1 MFNNY
6 SMINTPIPSKKWS
19 DLDMTEKI
27 RSIKIVLKEAIP
39 DISDTIEIIS
49 AKKDGQVICV
59 LKQKLAASERGM
71 FLLDVEEILKKNID
85 NGINLWLE
93 PLGDKNS
100 LRNLRGI
107 EVKNV

>member
-6 SMINTPIPSKKWS
+6 SMVDTPIPSQKWS
-19 DLDMTEKI
+19 ELGINEKI
-27 RSIKIVLKEAIP
+27 RLINNVLEENNP
-39 DISDTIEIIS
+39 DILDTIEIIS